1 MKKNSICILSHL
13 YPVSSEDYKGIFVRD
28 LAFSLVLKGFDVHVV
43 TPLRPGA
50 QKEEIS
56 DGIKIHRYA
65 FYSWEKGQQLGQVK
79 GLPILMLGSLI
90 VAGILRSVHLVIKKK
105 IDLLHAYWIVPGG
118 FMAAITGMLTRKPVV
133 ATAAGSDL
141 NIAASNKVVALFARF
156 TLKRILT
163 LISVSRPLEEKA
175 RLLGISQSKSMVIPG
190 PVGIDMEKYAS
201 PACLEK
207 RSSKKIQLL
216 YTGNL
221 ESPKRIDTIIRA
233 AGRLKT
239 KGIEF
244 HLTIAGEGLL
254 QEDLEYLAGS
264 LGIKTL
270 VEFKGRVDHDK
281 IPDLMQASHIFL
293 HCSENEGLPVAIMEA
308 MAAGLPVI
316 AAKVGGVPELVKNG
330 LTGYCLNFDD
340 DKGFAD
346 KIMQLFEIDQTRIK
360 MGQQA
365 RSFVENRFNKK
376 KIINQ
381 NIKLYNSILK
391 RGKH

>member
-1 MKKNSICILSHL
+1 MEKIKICILSHL
-13 YPVSSEDYKGIFVRD
+13 YPVSQEDYKGIFVRD
-28 LAFSLVLKGFDVHVV
+28 LAFSLVQKGFDVHVV

-50 QKEEIS
+50 QKKEIS

-65 FYSWEKGQQLGQVK
+65 FYDWEKGQQLGQVK

-90 VAGILRSVHLVIKKK
+90 AAGILSSVYLVIKNK
-105 IDLLHAYWIVPGG
+105 IDILHAYWIVPGG

-141 NIAASNKVVALFARF
+141 NIAASSKVVAMFARF
-156 TLKRILT
+156 TLKRLSA

-175 RLLGISQSKSMVIPG
+175 LLLGISQSKSMVIPG
-190 PVGIDMEKYAS
+190 PVGIDMENYAS
-201 PACLEK
+201 PACLSK

-221 ESPKRIDTIIRA
+221 ESPKRVDTIIRA

-239 KGIEF
+239 KGIKF
-244 HLTIAGEGLL
+244 HLTIAGEGPL
-254 QEDLEYLAGS
+254 QSDLEHLAQS
-264 LGIKTL
+264 LGIKIH

-281 IPDLMQASHIFL
+281 IPELMQACHVFL

-316 AAKVGGVPELVKNG
+316 AAKVGGVPELVKHG
-330 LTGYCLNFDD
+330 VTGYCLNFDD
-340 DKGFAD
+340 DKKFAD
-346 KIMQLFEIDQTRIK
+346 KIVQLSYDDQTRIK

-365 RSFVENRFNKK
+365 RALADTRFNKK
-376 KIINQ
+376 NIINQ
-381 NIKLYNSILK
+381 NIKIYNSILE
-391 RGKH
+391 RGEQ

>member
-1 MKKNSICILSHL
+1 MEKIKICILSHL
-13 YPVSSEDYKGIFVRD
+13 YPVSQEDYKGIFVRD
-28 LAFSLVLKGFDVHVV
+28 LAFSLVQKGFDVHVV

-50 QKEEIS
+50 QKKEIS
-56 DGIKIHRYA
+56 DGIKIHRYV
-65 FYSWEKGQQLGQVK
+65 FYGWKKGQQLGQVK

-90 VAGILRSVHLVIKKK
+90 ASGILSAVHLVIKKK

-118 FMAAITGMLTRKPVV
+118 FMAAVTGMVTRKPVV

-141 NIAASNKVVALFARF
+141 NIAASSKVVALFARF
-156 TLKRILT
+156 TLKRLSA

-175 RLLGISQSKSMVIPG
+175 LALGISQSKSMVIPG
-190 PVGIDMEKYAS
+190 PVGIDMENYAS
-201 PACLEK
+201 PACLNK

-221 ESPKRIDTIIRA
+221 ESPKRVDTIIRA

-239 KGIEF
+239 KGIKF
-244 HLTIAGEGLL
+244 HLTIAGEGPL
-254 QEDLEYLAGS
+254 QSDLEHLAGS
-264 LGIKTL
+264 LGIKTH

-281 IPDLMQASHIFL
+281 IPELMQTCHVFL

-316 AAKVGGVPELVKNG
+316 AAKVGGVPELVKHG
-330 LTGYCLNFDD
+330 VTGYCLNFDD
-340 DKGFAD
+340 DKKFAD
-346 KIMQLFEIDQTRIK
+346 KIVQLSYDDQTRIK

-365 RSFVENRFNKK
+365 RALADTRFNKK
-376 KIINQ
+376 NIINQ
-381 NIKLYNSILK
+381 NIKIYNSILE
-391 RGKH
+391 RGEQ

>member
-1 MKKNSICILSHL
+1 
-13 YPVSSEDYKGIFVRD
+13 
-28 LAFSLVLKGFDVHVV
+28 
-43 TPLRPGA
+43 
-50 QKEEIS
+50 
-56 DGIKIHRYA
+56 
-65 FYSWEKGQQLGQVK
+65 
-79 GLPILMLGSLI
+79 
-90 VAGILRSVHLVIKKK
+90 
-105 IDLLHAYWIVPGG
+105 
-118 FMAAITGMLTRKPVV
+118 
-133 ATAAGSDL
+133 
-141 NIAASNKVVALFARF
+141 
-156 TLKRILT
+156 
-163 LISVSRPLEEKA
+163 
-175 RLLGISQSKSMVIPG
+175 
-190 PVGIDMEKYAS
+190 
-201 PACLEK
+201 
-207 RSSKKIQLL
+207 
-216 YTGNL
+216 
-221 ESPKRIDTIIRA
+221 
-233 AGRLKT
+233 
-239 KGIEF
+239 
-244 HLTIAGEGLL
+244 L

-264 LGIKTL
+264 LGIKNL

-316 AAKVGGVPELVKNG
+316 AAKVGGVPELVKHG
-330 LTGYCLNFDD
+330 VTGYCLNFDD